1 MKTQLPAVISTNSK
15 NRTALISPKALLIS
29 IASTGAVLSGT
40 AQAALDEAQVTAIQT
55 EVLADVTTA
64 VGAGFAVGGTGV
76 GSSPAQA
83 LATTRSATIIS
94 DSVPVFRNLNDMLL
108 LLNLLYFQ
116 SFKCNPIQEQC
127 QYISGTL

>member
-64 VGAGFAVGGTGV
+64 VGAGFAVLAVVLASSIGFSLLGRFISKGANGG
-76 GSSPAQA
+76 
-83 LATTRSATIIS
+83 
-94 DSVPVFRNLNDMLL
+94 
-108 LLNLLYFQ
+108 
-116 SFKCNPIQEQC
+116 
-127 QYISGTL
+127 